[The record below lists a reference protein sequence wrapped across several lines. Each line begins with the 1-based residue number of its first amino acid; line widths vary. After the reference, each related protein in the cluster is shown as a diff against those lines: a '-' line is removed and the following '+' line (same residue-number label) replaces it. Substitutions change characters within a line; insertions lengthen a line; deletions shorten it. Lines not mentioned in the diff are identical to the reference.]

1 MEQLSD
7 ATLSDATLSDQA
19 ISEPISEPI
28 SDQPLSECEE
38 ILQTSHCNFLKAM
51 SGLTFMCG
59 LYGFYKNQYILATFP
74 LVVVV
79 TSLNYWRKPEYG
91 WRRNIDIATV
101 LTGVSIYLYTSFKTN
116 QQRMYG
122 TNMCICGGL
131 YGLSWYLYKKGYNW
145 LSTISHGSIYV
156 VLNTANVL
164 LYQGLS
170 ELAIS
175 ELAISELAV

>member
-1 MEQLSD
+1 M
-7 ATLSDATLSDQA
+7 DQ
-19 ISEPISEPI
+19 PISEPI
-28 SDQPLSECEE
+28 SDQAISDVAIPPLSECEQ
-38 ILQTSHCNFLKAM
+38 ILPTSHCNFLRAM

-59 LYGFYKNQYILATFP
+59 LYGFYKNQYMLATFP
-74 LVVVV
+74 FVVVV
-79 TSLNYWRKPEYG
+79 TSLNYWRKPNYG

-101 LTGVSIYLYTSFKTN
+101 ITGLSLYLYTSFKTN

-122 TNMCICGGL
+122 ANICICGGL

-156 VLNTANVL
+156 VLNTANAL

-170 ELAIS
+170 ELATSGFATSGLMVSGRMVS
-175 ELAISELAV
+175 EIVS